1 MASIARSRRRSYA
14 RRRAA
19 RRRRVWLSAGLLLV
33 AAAGFGYR
41 SVITD
46 WALAAWGG
54 QDVLAD
60 AGTVHHYSGLDDE
73 DVYGNSAHSH
83 FSLGEPEEPQ
93 NGTPNELP
101 GTVMSPASLT
111 GAWITNMLADSAA
124 GYLTK
129 GSCEYELTGLNLSLR
144 ESDGD
149 IVGFGDY
156 SLLSADCPNGVTAV
170 SAYVAAKGDLNRP
183 YLKLTMF
190 EDEEGPPLFVFY
202 GTARPEGILGQ
213 IRTTDGR
220 LLAEHVSLNTPSK

>member
-1 MASIARSRRRSYA
+1 VLLIAAVGYS
-14 RRRAA
+14 
-19 RRRRVWLSAGLLLV
+19 
-33 AAAGFGYR
+33 YR

-54 QDVLAD
+54 HDVLAD

-83 FSLGEPEEPQ
+83 FSLVEPEELQ
-93 NGTPNELP
+93 DHTSTEVPNA
-101 GTVMSPASLT
+101 VMSPASLT

-129 GSCEYELTGLNLSLR
+129 GNCAYELTGLNLSLR
-144 ESDGD
+144 ESEGH

-156 SLLSADCPNGVTAV
+156 SLLAKECPNGVTAV
-170 SAYVAAKGDLNRP
+170 SAYVAATGDLNPP

-190 EDEEGPPLFVFY
+190 EGEEGPPLFVFY

-220 LLAEHVSLNTPSK
+220 LLAEHVSLNAPSK